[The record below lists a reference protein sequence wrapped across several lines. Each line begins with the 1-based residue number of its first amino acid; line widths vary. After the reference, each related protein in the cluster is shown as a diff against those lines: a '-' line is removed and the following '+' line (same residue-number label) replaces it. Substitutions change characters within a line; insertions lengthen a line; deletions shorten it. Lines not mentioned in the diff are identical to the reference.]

1 LDRGEVEFINLTKD
15 TITRFEDGIQI
26 DEFPKT
32 FQHAMDFACRL
43 GVRYIW
49 IDSLCILQDSQKD
62 WLYQSAQMDQVYN
75 NSLCNISAT
84 AASNSSKGLYM
95 DRDSKQH
102 WVGEV
107 ALNTKGIPG
116 QPPPPAEPKPKDKIV
131 PKYTIM
137 NLEFWETTVDQAP
150 VNRRAWVLQERLI
163 APRVLHFCHEYV
175 RIRSYFVDSL
185 GGDLVRSSSGAES
198 SAPKMC
204 VQNYAD
210 LSTVKSLGSA
220 GKRMTWRA

>member
-1 LDRGEVEFINLTKD
+1 MDRGEVDFINLTKD
-15 TITRFEDGIQI
+15 TITRFEDGIQL
-26 DEFPKT
+26 DELPKT

-49 IDSLCILQDSQKD
+49 IDSLCILQDSQRD

-84 AASNSSKGLYM
+84 AASNSSKGLYV
-95 DRDSKQH
+95 DRGSKQQ

-107 ALNTKGIPG
+107 ALNTKGVPG
-116 QPPPPAEPKPKDKIV
+116 QPPPPPVPEPEPKDKISMQNDVTNSSRLEQSRQARTADALGVV

-150 VNRRAWVLQERLI
+150 VNRRGWVLQERLI

-175 RIRSYFVDSL
+175 RIRSYFVD
-185 GGDLVRSSSGAES
+185 
-198 SAPKMC
+198 
-204 VQNYAD
+204 
-210 LSTVKSLGSA
+210 
-220 GKRMTWRA
+220 

>member
-1 LDRGEVEFINLTKD
+1 
-15 TITRFEDGIQI
+15 
-26 DEFPKT
+26 
-32 FQHAMDFACRL
+32 MDFACRL

-49 IDSLCILQDSQKD
+49 IDSLCILQDSQRD

-84 AASNSSKGLYM
+84 AASNSSKGLYV
-95 DRDSKQH
+95 DRGSKQQ

-107 ALNTKGIPG
+107 ALNTKGVPG
-116 QPPPPAEPKPKDKIV
+116 QPPPPPVPEPEPKDKISMQNDVTNSSRLEQSRQARTADALGVV

-150 VNRRAWVLQERLI
+150 VNRRGWVLQERLI

-175 RIRSYFVDSL
+175 RIRSYFVD
-185 GGDLVRSSSGAES
+185 
-198 SAPKMC
+198 
-204 VQNYAD
+204 
-210 LSTVKSLGSA
+210 
-220 GKRMTWRA
+220 